1 MNSIT
6 RVMFEKCRWIA
17 VVVLLL
23 YVSVAAAQV
32 KPPVRDTVKERQD
45 ERYKNL
51 ADYSKRRKFTK
62 FIHKLI
68 FRPVRVKEPSNNRRK
83 TKAKSPEM
91 ANTLDRY
98 SGKIVR
104 RVIVK
109 TMDPFGYS
117 ITDTL
122 HQPSNW
128 VEKFGNGVHLK
139 TKEFTIRKLL
149 LFKKNKPL
157 DTLLVKESERLLRS
171 QRYVRRVVIEP
182 RRVHSSID
190 SVDIVVRV
198 LDTWSLIP
206 NGSASSSG
214 TDIQITERNFLGLG
228 HEVHN
233 DFNKRFKTGETS
245 NLVRY
250 RVPSILNTYID
261 GTLQYEIWQ
270 SDNSLKS
277 VGFQRQFFSTLTR
290 WAGGIYFE
298 ERMVR
303 DSLPD
308 MSDLASNLYGWQNLK
323 SEAQDYW
330 GGYAFKIYEGDSEED
345 RTTRLVTTA
354 RFFNQRYK
362 ERPDSVYDPYG
373 YFNNEKLYL
382 ASVGLTSRKYV
393 QDKFLFNYDIV
404 EDIPIGKVYESTFGI
419 QDKND
424 MRRLYLGG
432 RYAFG
437 NLYKWGYFSVNFE
450 AGSYFYKDMTR
461 ETAFRLD
468 ALYFTNIR
476 TWGSWRFRHFV
487 NPQFVIGDNRIPYIK
502 DQLTLTGPTGIPGFE
517 STELRGTSKLLI
529 TLQTQSYAPWN
540 IVGFRIN
547 PFANFTMGVIGD
559 RYNHIWESN
568 LYCKFGMGV
577 LIYND
582 YLIFNSFQ
590 LSVAFYPNIPGQ
602 GYNVFKNNTIKNND
616 IALPDFQVSRPAVVL
631 YE

>member
-1 MNSIT
+1 MVFKL
-6 RVMFEKCRWIA
+6 RLCLFF
-17 VVVLLL
+17 LLL
-23 YVSVAAAQV
+23 AATGAGAQV
-32 KPPVRDTVKERQD
+32 IPTVRDTVRERQD

-51 ADYSKRRKFTK
+51 EDYSKRRKFTK

-68 FRPVRVKEPSNNRRK
+68 FRPVRVQEASNNRRK
-83 TKAKSPEM
+83 IKARSPEM
-91 ANTLDRY
+91 NNTIDRY
-98 SGKIVR
+98 EGKIVR
-104 RVIVK
+104 NIIVE
-109 TMDPFGYS
+109 TLDPFGYS
-117 ITDTL
+117 ITDTARK
-122 HQPSNW
+122 PSNW
-128 VEKFGNGVHLK
+128 IERAGNSLHLK
-139 TKEFTIRKLL
+139 TKQLTIKNLL
-149 LFKKNKPL
+149 LFKRHKPV
-157 DTLLVKESERLLRS
+157 DTLLIRESERLIRS
-171 QRYVRRVVIEP
+171 QRYVRRVIIEP
-182 RRVHSSID
+182 RRVRTSID

-198 LDTWSLIP
+198 LDSWSLIP

-214 TDIQITERNFLGLG
+214 IDMQLTERNFFGLG

-250 RVPSILNTYID
+250 RVPNIMNTYID

-277 VGFQRQFFSTLTR
+277 IGFQRTFFSPLTR
-290 WAGGIYFE
+290 WAGGVYTE

-308 MSDLASNLYGWQNLK
+308 SGQMAENVWVWQNLK
-323 SEAQDYW
+323 SELQDVW
-330 GGYAFKIYEGDSEED
+330 GGYAFKIYQGDSEED

-354 RFFNQRYK
+354 RFSNLRYEEK
-362 ERPDSVYDPYG
+362 PLPLYDPYG
-373 YFNNEKLYL
+373 YFNDERLYL
-382 ASVGLTSRKYV
+382 GSVGLTSRKYV

-424 MRRLYLGG
+424 MRRLYVAG

-437 NLYKWGYFSVNFE
+437 NLYKWGYFSVNLE

-461 ETAFRLD
+461 ETAFRMD

-476 TWGSWRFRHFV
+476 TLGDWRFRHFI
-487 NPQFVIGDNRIPYIK
+487 NPSFVIGDNRIPYVK
-502 DQLTLTGPTGIPGFE
+502 DQLTLSGPTGIPGFE
-517 STELRGTSKLLI
+517 SQVLRGTSKLLL
-529 TLQTQSYAPWN
+529 TVQTQSYAPWN

-559 RYNHIWESN
+559 KNNDLWESN
-568 LYCKFGMGV
+568 IYCKFGLGV
-577 LIYND
+577 LIFND
-582 YLIFNSFQ
+582 YLVFNSFQ
-590 LSVAFYPNIPGQ
+590 LSLAFYPNIPGE
-602 GYNVFKNNTIKNND
+602 GYNVFKSNTIKNND
-616 IALPDFQVSRPAVVL
+616 IVLPDFQVGRPATVS